1 MGFSEFL
8 QIFMKL
14 AGPKPNLHPRT
25 EMSSM
30 ALLTPKLS
38 IYCYFF
44 KYFVLTDFFYFLFFF
59 KVCFERKFIKYL
71 MELTWAGSNHL
82 KVFWKMNSLTS

>member
-38 IYCYFF
+38 ICCYFF
-44 KYFVLTDFFYFLFFF
+44 KYFVLTDFFIFYFFL
-59 KVCFERKFIKYL
+59 KF
-71 MELTWAGSNHL
+71 AL
-82 KVFWKMNSLTS
+82 KENSLNI